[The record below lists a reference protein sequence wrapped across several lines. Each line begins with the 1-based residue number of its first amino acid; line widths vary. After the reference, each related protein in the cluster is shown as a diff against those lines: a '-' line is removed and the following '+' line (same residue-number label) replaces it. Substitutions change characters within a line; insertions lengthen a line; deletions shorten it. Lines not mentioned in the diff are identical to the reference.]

1 MNTMSYPSIITQPGA
16 SARNISPILEQLH
29 LLLAD
34 NPSGVAVKTA
44 DASGTTEKKGQKRIL
59 EIGSYPYEHIRR
71 FAEEWPGYEWWG
83 SGRTEEEIA
92 GIGVSSLS
100 GSNLRPPIKLDI
112 GEAEHWAALQRL
124 LQEEHSPGLKRGFEG
139 ILMINIIHC
148 CPVDTPEGVFRH
160 ASTTLAVAGKKPQ
173 WIAAY
178 APWLNDDGTYKTAA
192 DEEFDKGYIRAK
204 HPSLGLRT
212 ISSIDSF
219 AEKWGYAKGQRT
231 EMPKG
236 NTWVVWRARD

>member
-1 MNTMSYPSIITQPGA
+1 MLTRRAVVASWIAINEHDELPLHYHAAGYVQLTRPSSERSWLIRLPGA

-92 GIGVSSLS
+92 
-100 GSNLRPPIKLDI
+100 
-112 GEAEHWAALQRL
+112 
-124 LQEEHSPGLKRGFEG
+124 
-139 ILMINIIHC
+139 
-148 CPVDTPEGVFRH
+148 
-160 ASTTLAVAGKKPQ
+160 
-173 WIAAY
+173 
-178 APWLNDDGTYKTAA
+178 
-192 DEEFDKGYIRAK
+192 
-204 HPSLGLRT
+204 
-212 ISSIDSF
+212 
-219 AEKWGYAKGQRT
+219 
-231 EMPKG
+231 
-236 NTWVVWRARD
+236 

>member
-1 MNTMSYPSIITQPGA
+1 MLIT
-16 SARNISPILEQLH
+16 S
-29 LLLAD
+29 
-34 NPSGVAVKTA
+34 V
-44 DASGTTEKKGQKRIL
+44 
-59 EIGSYPYEHIRR
+59 
-71 FAEEWPGYEWWG
+71 
-83 SGRTEEEIA
+83 
-92 GIGVSSLS
+92 
-100 GSNLRPPIKLDI
+100 
-112 GEAEHWAALQRL
+112 
-124 LQEEHSPGLKRGFEG
+124 
-139 ILMINIIHC
+139 NIIHC

-192 DEEFDKGYIRAK
+192 DEEVRSPVALQAQSSPDQLVARCTSIFIAWGADMQFDKGYIRAK